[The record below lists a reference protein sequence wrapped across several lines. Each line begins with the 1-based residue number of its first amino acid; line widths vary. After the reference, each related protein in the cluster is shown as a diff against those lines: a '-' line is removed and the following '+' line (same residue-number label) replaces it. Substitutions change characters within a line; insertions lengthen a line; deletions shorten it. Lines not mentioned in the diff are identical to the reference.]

1 MTIPAPLDH
10 YKARWIVTKLL
21 GVLRAHIENKLQE
34 MSIGELLA
42 QNFEVSLF
50 VRTQVKTNSD
60 PNHSPS
66 YYMGRVQGHPL
77 YKMIE
82 KELLRR
88 DTLLYNDWDPGP
100 GLNLAQIQYKLQ
112 QKSRKHVQD

>member
-1 MTIPAPLDH
+1 MG
-10 YKARWIVTKLL
+10 KLTL
-21 GVLRAHIENKLQE
+21 LLRAHIEKKLQD

-50 VRTQVKTNSD
+50 VRAQVKTNSD

-88 DTLLYNDWDPGP
+88 DTLSYNDWDPGP
-100 GLNLAQIQYKLQ
+100 GLNMAQIQYKLQ